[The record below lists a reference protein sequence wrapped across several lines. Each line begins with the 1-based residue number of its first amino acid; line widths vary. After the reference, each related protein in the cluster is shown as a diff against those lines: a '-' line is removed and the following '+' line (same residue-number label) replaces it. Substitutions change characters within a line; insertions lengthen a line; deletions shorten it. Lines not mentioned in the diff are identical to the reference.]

1 MANNV
6 ALGFFR
12 GANAPANPVKGMIWF
27 NTALNVIEVYNG
39 ENKWEQYGKVADVTF
54 DKLKLNVKK
63 SDGTEFTLDFSDVAS
78 ANGVNATFAD
88 LKTRLAGMDTR
99 MDGMDT
105 RMNGIDTTITNLN
118 TTLTSAIGDVNDK
131 VNALDE
137 KVGNLPTET
146 TAKNVVE
153 YVDLKVTAASD
164 AATEDLSKE
173 IKELEE
179 SLAAEAE
186 TARAAEA
193 ANAAAAAAAQAAADA
208 AQKTIDDFLT
218 KEGIDP
224 NAVDSL
230 KDIVAYMEEHGDQY
244 EAIVESFNDLSSTV
258 NTNKADI
265 EKKLA
270 NEKAAII
277 KEIEDNEAVHAAA
290 YTDLD
295 EREKALAGR
304 ADALE
309 GRATAVEGRVSDLEA
324 IDADARLDAVE
335 TAVSTTLPAAI
346 TDAVNALNSE
356 YSAGTAEA
364 GKVAVVTGIEI
375 EKGKIVEGEGKAT
388 GKVDVYTVAKIDE
401 LFNNAIGNGGSVS
414 TQINNAIAALD
425 LPNTYDAKGAADDA
439 LEAANAYTD
448 EKLGVYASEGVE
460 ATGVRA
466 EIAARDAQVL
476 SAAETYA
483 KDYADGL
490 DSAMNTRVEALETA
504 VETTLPAAIATAKS
518 EAITAAGQAADQ
530 KIADLKLDETYE
542 KVGVAETKVNALAN
556 GAVKDNTDAIAALKN
571 NLEAGAG
578 MYWASFE

>member
-153 YVDLKVTAASD
+153 YVDLKVKAASD

-277 KEIEDNEAVHAAA
+277 KEIEDNEAVHTAA